1 MKKILHIFIA
11 FIFLSFAFF
20 GGTKQAYAQ
29 SACTSAIRASFSM
42 SNWAP
47 SYGGSFLAGV
57 DASPVNPTFS
67 GLTANSQYVLTC
79 QKKQLFGW
87 SSNLASWN
95 FSANASGTGT
105 VNISNN
111 SVCWEDKDDYRLM
124 IVIQSSG
131 ASCLVQEYEVLDQ
144 SEGVRCVT
152 KSATNASGQSG
163 CFEQNEQIN
172 WSFEVVNGDGTPY
185 TDELMVRTTNVYG
198 GGLGAGRIFS
208 NPSGVITGTDTAIE
222 LYEDVPEDYNTSIVY
237 TVFAEADIQKQI
249 ASCTLYAGNV
259 KQDMC
264 TEDDYENGAT
274 PGVDTFSLCDQ
285 IPEQF
290 EEQKTSCKI
299 CTEGEGENEANK
311 GVWTAIGCIKRE
323 PQAIMQRLITVGLG
337 ISGGVALLTFL
348 AAGFIFST
356 SQGDPKAY
364 GKAKE
369 MMTAAIVGII
379 FVIFSVTILQFIG
392 YEVLKIPGFG
402 G

>member
-20 GGTKQAYAQ
+20 GGTKQVYAQ
-29 SACTSAIRASFSM
+29 AACTTVIRSSFNM
-42 SNWAP
+42 SGWNP

-57 DASPVNPTFS
+57 DASPINLTFS
-67 GLTANSQYVLTC
+67 GLTANSQYFLSC
-79 QKKQLFGW
+79 QKKQLIGW
-87 SSNLASWN
+87 SSNLGIWS
-95 FSANASGTGT
+95 FSANASGTGS

-111 SVCWEDKDDYRLM
+111 SVCWEDKDDYRLL
-124 IVIQSSG
+124 VTIQSSG
-131 ASCLVQEYEVLDQ
+131 SECLVQEYEVVDQ
-144 SEGVRCVT
+144 SEGVRCVS
-152 KSATNASGQSG
+152 KSAVNANGQSG
-163 CFEQNEQIN
+163 CYDSTNNQVLWE
-172 WSFEVVNGDGTPY
+172 FEVVNGDGTAY
-185 TDELMVRTTNVYG
+185 TDELMVRTTQVYG
-198 GGLGAGRIFS
+198 GGIGMDRIYS
-208 NPSGVITGTDTAIE
+208 NPDGIISGTDTAINFDE
-222 LYEDVPEDYNTSIVY
+222 IVSGSPTIVY
-237 TVFAEADIQKQI
+237 SVYAEADISKEI
-249 ASCTLYAGNV
+249 ASCQLFAGTITGD
-259 KQDMC
+259 QC
-264 TEDDYENGAT
+264 TEEDFNGGVI

-290 EEQKTSCKI
+290 EEQKTNCKI